1 MVATSFSNNKEIKP
15 DKSRLSEQDVRSL
28 LIVCAEFVNLCARL
42 TGKID
47 PAATEMLAHAMDEIV
62 SGNKSKLQ

>member
-1 MVATSFSNNKEIKP
+1 MTISIGTQREENAENSRFS
-15 DKSRLSEQDVRSL
+15 DQDLQSL
-28 LIVCAEFVNLCARL
+28 LIVCTDFVKLCAKL

-47 PAATEMLAHAMDEIV
+47 PAATEMLTNVLDVLV